1 MSPNNIPSQS
11 ATAIRPLGL
20 VGSLLLFGVPAL
32 GFSWSVLSV
41 LPSLARQGY
50 SNYTIFVV
58 TFLGPLAVLFLT
70 ALAAYRIEGR
80 PWTWASFA
88 ERMRLAGMNR
98 QQWLWTIG
106 LVVGSFALQILIAPL
121 ARALQG
127 IPLISW
133 PPEFGQFM
141 ASMEQGSVGLDLRG
155 RWDVLA
161 VVSIGLALF
170 NVGGEELWW
179 RGIILPRQELAF
191 GKWTWILHGVLW
203 DLFHVFYY
211 TDLGKLVANLA
222 ITLPVA
228 FVSQRTRNT
237 WPAIVLHYIINVGF
251 PLIVAKQVI
260 G

>member
-179 RGIILPRQELAF
+179 RGIILPRQELAL
-191 GKWTWILHGVLW
+191 GNYAWVVNGVLW
-203 DLFHVFYY
+203 AAFHAFYHS
-211 TDLGKLVANLA
+211 TLA
-222 ITLPVA
+222 GFLSYVPGTTLLAYVYWKRK
-228 FVSQRTRNT
+228 ST
-237 WPAIVLHYIINVGF
+237 WPGIIAHTIQNSGVPIMLFKG
-251 PLIVAKQVI
+251 ITS
-260 G
+260 